1 MSDSS
6 APISP
11 TRVEVADEATA
22 DVTEAGPAVQVRF
35 HVAAGH
41 HGKAIRE
48 DLVARVFE
56 LPALHTHAALHATV
70 PIGDTV
76 LIEQIGRRCDMVR
89 VRAAGSTCLIDADL
103 HATRR

>member
-6 APISP
+6 SRILP
-11 TRVEVADEATA
+11 TRVEVADEAAA
-22 DVTEAGPAVQVRF
+22 DVTESGPAVQVRF

-41 HGKAIRE
+41 HGQALRA

-56 LPALHTHAALHATV
+56 LPALHRHAALHATV
-70 PIGDTV
+70 PIGDTE

-103 HATRR
+103 HSAGR